1 MLLTMRDRL
10 KDRKEGREL
19 KRQAA
24 ARHRALVF
32 AAIAGLAILMAALL
46 TPLASA
52 QAEAVPGLRGSQDR
66 ADIDRVTGY
75 LNSIDHLQ
83 GGFLQVGP
91 DGSISEGMFYL
102 RRPGRLRFEYAPPAD
117 LLVVADGTW
126 VIVKEEDYAA
136 QRYPIGATPLNLLL
150 SADIDLAKET
160 DVQTIIRE
168 PGLLR
173 VTLADP
179 SGEAPG
185 DITLVFDEPNL
196 QLRQWIVRDA
206 QGLQTTIALRNV
218 QSGIHADNDLFVL
231 REGQTPG
238 GRRR

>member
-1 MLLTMRDRL
+1 MFAVMNEPKQDRD
-10 KDRKEGREL
+10 DR
-19 KRQAA
+19 AA
-24 ARHRALVF
+24 HIRHRNLLLAAL
-32 AAIAGLAILMAALL
+32 AGVALLALALL
-46 TPLASA
+46 TPLVGASA
-52 QAEAVPGLRGSQDR
+52 HAATLSPRDR
-66 ADIDRVTGY
+66 ADIDRITGY
-75 LNSIDHLQ
+75 LNSIEHLQ

-91 DGSISEGMFYL
+91 DGSISEGTFYL
-102 RRPGRLRFEYAPPAD
+102 RRPGRLRFDYAPPVE

-150 SADIDLAKET
+150 ASDVDLRRAAE
-160 DVQTIIRE
+160 VRAVNRE

-185 DITLVFDEPNL
+185 DLTLVFDEPNL

-206 QGLQTTIALRNV
+206 QGLQTTIALRNIEQGV
-218 QSGIHADNDLFVL
+218 KADNSLFTV
-231 REGQTPG
+231 RESLTPG
-238 GRRR
+238 GR

>member
-1 MLLTMRDRL
+1 MFALMTDPV
-10 KDRKEGREL
+10 KDKEH
-19 KRQAA
+19 AA
-24 ARHRALVF
+24 HTRHRTLVMAAVAGVAILLLALLSPLAGRAS
-32 AAIAGLAILMAALL
+32 AAQDGLA
-46 TPLASA
+46 P
-52 QAEAVPGLRGSQDR
+52 QDK

-75 LNSIDHLQ
+75 LNSLDHLQ

-91 DGSISEGMFYL
+91 DGSITEGMFYL
-102 RRPGRLRFEYAPPAD
+102 RRPGRLRFEYAPPVD

-150 SADIDLAKET
+150 ASDVDLRSAS
-160 DVQTIIRE
+160 DVRAVNRE

-173 VTLADP
+173 VTLADR

-185 DITLVFDEPNL
+185 DITLVFDEPEL

-218 QSGIHADNDLFVL
+218 ERGIKAANDLFTVQ
-231 REGQTPG
+231 ESQTPG
-238 GRRR
+238 ARR

>member
-1 MLLTMRDRL
+1 MFAVMNEPKQDRD
-10 KDRKEGREL
+10 DR
-19 KRQAA
+19 AA
-24 ARHRALVF
+24 HIRHRNLLLAAL
-32 AAIAGLAILMAALL
+32 AGVALLALALL
-46 TPLASA
+46 TPLVGASA
-52 QAEAVPGLRGSQDR
+52 HAATLSPQDR
-66 ADIDRVTGY
+66 ADIDRITGY
-75 LNSIDHLQ
+75 LNSIEHLQ

-102 RRPGRLRFEYAPPAD
+102 RRPGRLRFDYAPPVE

-150 SADIDLAKET
+150 ASDVDLRRAADVRA
-160 DVQTIIRE
+160 VNRE

-185 DITLVFDEPNL
+185 DLTLVFDEPNL

-206 QGLQTTIALRNV
+206 QGLQTTIALRNIEQGV
-218 QSGIHADNDLFVL
+218 KADNSLFTV
-231 REGQTPG
+231 RESLTPG
-238 GRRR
+238 GR